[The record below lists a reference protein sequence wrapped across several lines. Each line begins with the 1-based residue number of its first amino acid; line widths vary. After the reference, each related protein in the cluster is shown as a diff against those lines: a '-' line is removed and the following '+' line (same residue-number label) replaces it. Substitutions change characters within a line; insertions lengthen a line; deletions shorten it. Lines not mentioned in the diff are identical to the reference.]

1 MGGKA
6 GSPDQCALSILFTI
20 GDFRDYITTFL

>member
-6 GSPDQCALSILFTI
+6 GSTDRCTLSVLFTI
-20 GDFRDYITTFL
+20 GDSGDYITTFL